1 MSATPPKAGT
11 LAVALKYQRPSAPR
25 IVASGRGATGDAII
39 AKAKEAGIPIQQNPA
54 LAEALATLEL
64 DSEIP
69 EALYKAV
76 AQVLAFIMR
85 TAGHLR

>member
-1 MSATPPKAGT
+1 MSPIKLNP
-11 LAVALKYQRPSAPR
+11 LAVALKYERPRAPR
-25 IVASGRGATGDAII
+25 VVASGRGAVGEAII

-54 LAEALATLEL
+54 LAEALATIEL

-85 TAGHLR
+85 TAGHLK

>member
-1 MSATPPKAGT
+1 MSDLKANP
-11 LAVALKYQRPSAPR
+11 LAVALKYDRPRAPR
-25 IVASGRGATGDAII
+25 LVASGRGAVGEAII
-39 AKAKEAGIPIQQNPA
+39 AKAKEAGVPIQQNPA
-54 LAEALATLEL
+54 LAEALATIEL

-85 TAGHLR
+85 TAGHLK